1 MGTKC
6 CKFDVC
12 SNKVCRTEP
21 FYNLIS
27 SCMFMSL
34 KIWTAWVQF
43 FFFFTGKNEQE
54 REWDISEPPPTP
66 TPHEPQPC
74 LKQEELI
81 YSGVLLQN
89 RKPCPAPSNRGFW
102 RHKSRQRSKQQ
113 CDIQGPFTSV
123 ILYTSE
129 EVETEVPP
137 ENSSFCYNG
146 LNQSLPERCCCL
158 LHLSQDNHCNLK
170 PWGDI

>member
-43 FFFFTGKNEQE
+43 FFFLYGKEWA
-54 REWDISEPPPTP
+54 REGMGYFRTPPTP

-113 CDIQGPFTSV
+113 RVWYSGPIHFS
-123 ILYTSE
+123 YTVYKWRSWNRSA
-129 EVETEVPP
+129 PWK
-137 ENSSFCYNG
+137 
-146 LNQSLPERCCCL
+146 L
-158 LHLSQDNHCNLK
+158 LLLL
-170 PWGDI
+170 